1 MTIHPDCWLEIKNFM
16 GQSLSEMK
24 NNDIEKLR
32 RGELI
37 PDFKARELA
46 KFVTKYKQAGGD
58 IFFKERR
65 NYSRS

>member
-1 MTIHPDCWLEIKNFM
+1 M

-65 NYSRS
+65 NYSIS